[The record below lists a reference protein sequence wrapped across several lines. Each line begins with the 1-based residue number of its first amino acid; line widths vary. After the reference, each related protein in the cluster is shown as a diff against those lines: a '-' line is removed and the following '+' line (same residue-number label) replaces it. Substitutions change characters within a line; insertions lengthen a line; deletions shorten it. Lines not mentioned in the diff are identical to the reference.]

1 MVSLQFYNV
10 VGTVG
15 AALFTIC
22 YFLIQTGKMTTDNIW
37 YSILNMIGAILLLF
51 SLYYEFNLPS
61 VFIESFWL
69 LISSYGV
76 LRCVSHKS
84 KTR

>member
-1 MVSLQFYNV
+1 MISLQFYDV
-10 VGTVG
+10 VGTIG

-22 YFLIQTGKMTTDNIW
+22 YFLIQTGKITTDNIW

-69 LISSYGV
+69 LISLYGIFKCI
-76 LRCVSHKS
+76 RYRQKN
-84 KTR
+84 